1 MIFVPFDR
9 RNPIACEGRN
19 DVWAGVSFGREPMAA
34 ATIST
39 PRRTF
44 RPEIRRIAASN
55 AG

>member
-1 MIFVPFDR
+1 MIFVPFEV

-39 PRRTF
+39 PGRTF
-44 RPEIRRIAASN
+44 RPEIGRIAASN
-55 AG
+55 AR